1 MDGAWD
7 AMLDMTQ
14 RLDAAL
20 TAVEQR
26 LPGDFPVELARTVFL
41 GVRQHLEQFNR
52 GHLLADKESETG

>member
-20 TAVEQR
+20 AAVEQR
-26 LPGDFPVELARTVFL
+26 LPVDFPMALVHTVFQ
-41 GVRQHLEQFNR
+41 GVRRHLEQFNR
-52 GHLLADKESETG
+52 GHLLA